1 MKSSKI
7 SLKSTD
13 LVCLECGNVSSI
25 IRKSSKS
32 KKISHIKDLWCYRC
46 MKTTKNYEVV
56 DIDKFMWRN
65 SNDEI
70 ELFVKEL
77 VMYGK
82 PENKKRTN
90 RVLKKILEKRKS

>member
-1 MKSSKI
+1 VKSSKI

-25 IRKSSKS
+25 IRKSSRV
-32 KKISHIKDLWCYRC
+32 KKVSHIKDLWCYKCR
-46 MKTTKNYEVV
+46 KTTKNYEVV

-65 SNDEI
+65 SNSEV

-77 VMYGK
+77 VTNGK
-82 PENKKRTN
+82 NDDRERTG
-90 RVLKKILEKRKS
+90 RILKKILKK